1 MMSAA
6 GAAAPPVALPELPGL
21 PANLNFDAP
30 DAPELSDAD
39 LSFLLRWRALSAA
52 AAATSPSDA
61 TAAAAEDAAALR
73 QHVLAVW
80 RDIKATAHVYRCVQA
95 LSFLTPR
102 APRHPGWGAL
112 LSSHAAAAAASAPFL
127 VADVGCAFGQDT
139 RALIAAGVPPAC
151 CVASDVHDAYWRAGL
166 RLFGDDDS
174 TARAS
179 GLLAAVRPA
188 FGDWAAPLDAA
199 DDVAAG
205 LEGAL
210 DGALLMFVL
219 HVLSREQCDRLLARL
234 ARCAKPGGVL
244 LGAAVGAATA
254 GEWAL
259 TPDGAAPRWLHSEA
273 SLAEA
278 LAAAGWDGAVS
289 VVAAPPGEWEEGP
302 APPAAHPHMA
312 HVLRLQFSAAKRS
325 GGC

>member
-1 MMSAA
+1 MSAA
-6 GAAAPPVALPELPGL
+6 GAAAPPPALT
-21 PANLNFDAP
+21 ANLNFDAP

-39 LSFLLRWRALSAA
+39 LSFLLRWRAHSAS
-52 AAATSPSDA
+52 ATSPSV
-61 TAAAAEDAAALR
+61 AAAADAAADDAAALR

-80 RDIKATAHVYRCVQA
+80 RDIKATAHVYRCVQT

-102 APRHPGWGAL
+102 APHHPGWGVL
-112 LSSHAAAAAASAPFL
+112 LASHAAAAAASAPFL

-139 RALIAAGVPPAC
+139 RALVAAGVPPAC
-151 CVASDVHDAYWRAGL
+151 CVAADVHDAYWRAGL
-166 RLFGDDDS
+166 RLFGDIDNS
-174 TARAS
+174 AAGAAAS
-179 GLLAAVRPA
+179 GRLAAVRPA

-219 HVLSREQCDRLLARL
+219 HVLSRLQCDRLLARL

-278 LAAAGWDGAVS
+278 LTAAGWDGAVS

-302 APPAAHPHMA
+302 APPVAHPSMA
-312 HVLRLQFSAAKRS
+312 HVLRLQFSAAKRGS
-325 GGC
+325 G